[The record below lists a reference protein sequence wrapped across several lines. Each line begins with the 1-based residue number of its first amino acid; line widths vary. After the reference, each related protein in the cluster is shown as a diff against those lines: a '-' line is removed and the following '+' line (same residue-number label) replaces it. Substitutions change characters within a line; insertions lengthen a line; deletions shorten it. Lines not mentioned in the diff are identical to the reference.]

1 VREPNVTTFDEAG
14 RLRALDAYWRTHA
27 AEGRPPGPDI
37 VDPLAL
43 RAWLGHLL
51 LVDVVDGGADFVY
64 RVYGSAV
71 AETFGADMTGRGPSG
86 FPAHHVE
93 IILGPY
99 RAVAASQVPRYTAHI
114 LSIQDR
120 KFAAWE
126 RVILPIVDGGGRS
139 IQLLVGLHR
148 VRVRDIA
155 RYRASLDA
163 EGIVPAVTPE
173 PEDAFL

>member
-1 VREPNVTTFDEAG
+1 MREPNVTSFDEAG
-14 RLRALDAYWRTHA
+14 RLHALGAYWQSHA
-27 AEGRPPGPDI
+27 KDGRPPGPAI

-51 LVDVVDGGADFVY
+51 LVDVVNGGTDFVY
-64 RVYGSAV
+64 RVYGSTV
-71 AETFGADMTGRGPSG
+71 AETFGADMTGRSPSG
-86 FPAHHVE
+86 FPPHHVE

-99 RAVAASQVPRYTAHI
+99 RAVAATLAPRYTAHV

-126 RVILPIVDGGGRS
+126 RVILPLVDASGRAA
-139 IQLLVGLHR
+139 QLLVGLHR
-148 VRVRDIA
+148 VRVTDMA